1 MVVYFLSTICSS
13 SCTGC
18 NRSRFTRMSFNVS
31 NNFICTFSNCFFP
44 VCGSLFKFVCSLLS
58 RLFKIF
64 KTIRCYFLCSISCKS
79 RSGRSLSFIFCSI
92 NFSYS
97 NWKIFIS
104 ICKFFNIDRELSLFP
119 SIRYIFRKNIRTAFR
134 TFIIKM
140 MNRIN
145 SIFRRNLPAKIVALG
160 VAVVLWVVVMS
171 DQNPA
176 IEGSFTVPVAVVNSP
191 EGYKVT
197 KSEDTVKIKV
207 RGARSLFVSATAD
220 DFRAYVDLSGAE
232 AGKQSYK
239 VQTALPQG
247 FELVEVQ
254 PETVEFNLD
263 KIIQKQVRADVIVT
277 GNSAPGTTVAKVTQA
292 SSIVTIEGPQS
303 AVESVTRVVGYV
315 GLSGNSTDFD
325 LQVPLTAL
333 NADGRE
339 VHDVKVVPSV
349 TEVTVQLARGL
360 TKKIVTIHPVLDGSL
375 PDDLMLSE
383 VRTDPIKLEIAGES
397 KVLAPLS
404 SVDTEKI
411 DLSKVTG
418 SEKLT
423 VRLDLP
429 NGVTVTNP
437 EISVNIVVKKKEK

>member
-1 MVVYFLSTICSS
+1 
-13 SCTGC
+13 
-18 NRSRFTRMSFNVS
+18 
-31 NNFICTFSNCFFP
+31 
-44 VCGSLFKFVCSLLS
+44 
-58 RLFKIF
+58 
-64 KTIRCYFLCSISCKS
+64 
-79 RSGRSLSFIFCSI
+79 
-92 NFSYS
+92 
-97 NWKIFIS
+97 
-104 ICKFFNIDRELSLFP
+104 
-119 SIRYIFRKNIRTAFR
+119 
-134 TFIIKM
+134 M

-411 DLSKVTG
+411 DLSKVTE

-429 NGVTVTNP
+429 SGVTVTNP

>member
-1 MVVYFLSTICSS
+1 
-13 SCTGC
+13 
-18 NRSRFTRMSFNVS
+18 
-31 NNFICTFSNCFFP
+31 
-44 VCGSLFKFVCSLLS
+44 
-58 RLFKIF
+58 
-64 KTIRCYFLCSISCKS
+64 
-79 RSGRSLSFIFCSI
+79 
-92 NFSYS
+92 
-97 NWKIFIS
+97 
-104 ICKFFNIDRELSLFP
+104 
-119 SIRYIFRKNIRTAFR
+119 
-134 TFIIKM
+134 M

-220 DFRAYVDLSGAE
+220 DFRAYVDLGGAE

-315 GLSGNSTDFD
+315 GLSGNSTD

-375 PDDLMLSE
+375 PDDLTLSE

-423 VRLDLP
+423 VRLNLP

>member
-1 MVVYFLSTICSS
+1 MGIIYAVMV
-13 SCTGC
+13 
-18 NRSRFTRMSFNVS
+18 
-31 NNFICTFSNCFFP
+31 P
-44 VCGSLFKFVCSLLS
+44 H
-58 RLFKIF
+58 
-64 KTIRCYFLCSISCKS
+64 
-79 RSGRSLSFIFCSI
+79 
-92 NFSYS
+92 
-97 NWKIFIS
+97 
-104 ICKFFNIDRELSLFP
+104 P
-119 SIRYIFRKNIRTAFR
+119 
-134 TFIIKM
+134 
-140 MNRIN
+140 
-145 SIFRRNLPAKIVALG
+145 
-160 VAVVLWVVVMS
+160 
-171 DQNPA
+171 
-176 IEGSFTVPVAVVNSP
+176 PVAVP
-191 EGYKVT
+191 EIGGGREKEIQPTLDSYAAV
-197 KSEDTVKIKV
+197 
-207 RGARSLFVSATAD
+207 AD
-220 DFRAYVDLSGAE
+220 
-232 AGKQSYK
+232 
-239 VQTALPQG
+239 
-247 FELVEVQ
+247 LVAKVQ

>member
-1 MVVYFLSTICSS
+1 
-13 SCTGC
+13 
-18 NRSRFTRMSFNVS
+18 
-31 NNFICTFSNCFFP
+31 
-44 VCGSLFKFVCSLLS
+44 
-58 RLFKIF
+58 
-64 KTIRCYFLCSISCKS
+64 
-79 RSGRSLSFIFCSI
+79 
-92 NFSYS
+92 
-97 NWKIFIS
+97 
-104 ICKFFNIDRELSLFP
+104 
-119 SIRYIFRKNIRTAFR
+119 
-134 TFIIKM
+134 M

-220 DFRAYVDLSGAE
+220 DFRAYVDLGGAE

-375 PDDLMLSE
+375 PDDLTLSE
-383 VRTDPIKLEIAGES
+383 IRTDPIKLEIAGES

-423 VRLDLP
+423 VRLNLP

>member
-1 MVVYFLSTICSS
+1 
-13 SCTGC
+13 
-18 NRSRFTRMSFNVS
+18 
-31 NNFICTFSNCFFP
+31 
-44 VCGSLFKFVCSLLS
+44 
-58 RLFKIF
+58 
-64 KTIRCYFLCSISCKS
+64 
-79 RSGRSLSFIFCSI
+79 
-92 NFSYS
+92 
-97 NWKIFIS
+97 
-104 ICKFFNIDRELSLFP
+104 
-119 SIRYIFRKNIRTAFR
+119 
-134 TFIIKM
+134 M

-220 DFRAYVDLSGAE
+220 DFRAYVDLGGAE

-263 KIIQKQVRADVIVT
+263 KIIQRQVRADVIVT

-375 PDDLMLSE
+375 PDDLTLSE

-423 VRLDLP
+423 VRLNLP

>member
-1 MVVYFLSTICSS
+1 
-13 SCTGC
+13 
-18 NRSRFTRMSFNVS
+18 
-31 NNFICTFSNCFFP
+31 
-44 VCGSLFKFVCSLLS
+44 
-58 RLFKIF
+58 
-64 KTIRCYFLCSISCKS
+64 
-79 RSGRSLSFIFCSI
+79 
-92 NFSYS
+92 
-97 NWKIFIS
+97 
-104 ICKFFNIDRELSLFP
+104 
-119 SIRYIFRKNIRTAFR
+119 
-134 TFIIKM
+134 M

-197 KSEDTVKIKV
+197 KSEDTVKLKV

-220 DFRAYVDLSGAE
+220 DFRAYVDLGGAE

-375 PDDLMLSE
+375 PDDLTLSE

-423 VRLDLP
+423 VRLNLP

>member
-1 MVVYFLSTICSS
+1 
-13 SCTGC
+13 
-18 NRSRFTRMSFNVS
+18 
-31 NNFICTFSNCFFP
+31 
-44 VCGSLFKFVCSLLS
+44 
-58 RLFKIF
+58 
-64 KTIRCYFLCSISCKS
+64 
-79 RSGRSLSFIFCSI
+79 
-92 NFSYS
+92 
-97 NWKIFIS
+97 
-104 ICKFFNIDRELSLFP
+104 
-119 SIRYIFRKNIRTAFR
+119 
-134 TFIIKM
+134 M

-220 DFRAYVDLSGAE
+220 DFRAYVDLGGAE

-339 VHDVKVVPSV
+339 VYDVKVVPSV

-375 PDDLMLSE
+375 PDDLTLSE

-423 VRLDLP
+423 VRLNLP

>member
-1 MVVYFLSTICSS
+1 
-13 SCTGC
+13 
-18 NRSRFTRMSFNVS
+18 
-31 NNFICTFSNCFFP
+31 
-44 VCGSLFKFVCSLLS
+44 
-58 RLFKIF
+58 
-64 KTIRCYFLCSISCKS
+64 
-79 RSGRSLSFIFCSI
+79 
-92 NFSYS
+92 
-97 NWKIFIS
+97 
-104 ICKFFNIDRELSLFP
+104 
-119 SIRYIFRKNIRTAFR
+119 
-134 TFIIKM
+134 M

-220 DFRAYVDLSGAE
+220 DFRAYVDLGGAE

-333 NADGRE
+333 NADGRQ

-375 PDDLMLSE
+375 PDDLTLSE

-423 VRLDLP
+423 VRLNLP

>member
-1 MVVYFLSTICSS
+1 
-13 SCTGC
+13 
-18 NRSRFTRMSFNVS
+18 
-31 NNFICTFSNCFFP
+31 
-44 VCGSLFKFVCSLLS
+44 
-58 RLFKIF
+58 
-64 KTIRCYFLCSISCKS
+64 
-79 RSGRSLSFIFCSI
+79 
-92 NFSYS
+92 
-97 NWKIFIS
+97 
-104 ICKFFNIDRELSLFP
+104 
-119 SIRYIFRKNIRTAFR
+119 
-134 TFIIKM
+134 M

-220 DFRAYVDLSGAE
+220 DFRAYVDLGGAE

-423 VRLDLP
+423 VRLNLP

>member
-1 MVVYFLSTICSS
+1 
-13 SCTGC
+13 
-18 NRSRFTRMSFNVS
+18 
-31 NNFICTFSNCFFP
+31 
-44 VCGSLFKFVCSLLS
+44 
-58 RLFKIF
+58 
-64 KTIRCYFLCSISCKS
+64 
-79 RSGRSLSFIFCSI
+79 
-92 NFSYS
+92 
-97 NWKIFIS
+97 
-104 ICKFFNIDRELSLFP
+104 
-119 SIRYIFRKNIRTAFR
+119 
-134 TFIIKM
+134 M

-220 DFRAYVDLSGAE
+220 DFRAYVDLGGAE

-239 VQTALPQG
+239 VETALPQG

-339 VHDVKVVPSV
+339 VHDVKVVPSA

-375 PDDLMLSE
+375 PDDLTLSE

-423 VRLDLP
+423 VRLNLP

>member
-1 MVVYFLSTICSS
+1 
-13 SCTGC
+13 
-18 NRSRFTRMSFNVS
+18 
-31 NNFICTFSNCFFP
+31 
-44 VCGSLFKFVCSLLS
+44 
-58 RLFKIF
+58 
-64 KTIRCYFLCSISCKS
+64 
-79 RSGRSLSFIFCSI
+79 
-92 NFSYS
+92 
-97 NWKIFIS
+97 
-104 ICKFFNIDRELSLFP
+104 
-119 SIRYIFRKNIRTAFR
+119 
-134 TFIIKM
+134 M

-176 IEGSFTVPVAVVNSP
+176 IEGSFTVPVTVVNSP

-220 DFRAYVDLSGAE
+220 DFRAYVDLGGAE

-375 PDDLMLSE
+375 PDDLTLSE

-423 VRLDLP
+423 VRLNLP

>member
-1 MVVYFLSTICSS
+1 
-13 SCTGC
+13 
-18 NRSRFTRMSFNVS
+18 
-31 NNFICTFSNCFFP
+31 
-44 VCGSLFKFVCSLLS
+44 
-58 RLFKIF
+58 
-64 KTIRCYFLCSISCKS
+64 
-79 RSGRSLSFIFCSI
+79 
-92 NFSYS
+92 
-97 NWKIFIS
+97 
-104 ICKFFNIDRELSLFP
+104 
-119 SIRYIFRKNIRTAFR
+119 
-134 TFIIKM
+134 M

-220 DFRAYVDLSGAE
+220 DFRAYVDLGGAE

-375 PDDLMLSE
+375 PDDLTLSE

-411 DLSKVTG
+411 DLSKVMG

>member
-1 MVVYFLSTICSS
+1 M
-13 SCTGC
+13 
-18 NRSRFTRMSFNVS
+18 
-31 NNFICTFSNCFFP
+31 
-44 VCGSLFKFVCSLLS
+44 
-58 RLFKIF
+58 
-64 KTIRCYFLCSISCKS
+64 
-79 RSGRSLSFIFCSI
+79 
-92 NFSYS
+92 
-97 NWKIFIS
+97 
-104 ICKFFNIDRELSLFP
+104 
-119 SIRYIFRKNIRTAFR
+119 
-134 TFIIKM
+134 
-140 MNRIN
+140 
-145 SIFRRNLPAKIVALG
+145 
-160 VAVVLWVVVMS
+160 
-171 DQNPA
+171 
-176 IEGSFTVPVAVVNSP
+176 AVVNSP

-220 DFRAYVDLSGAE
+220 DFRAYVDLGGAE

-263 KIIQKQVRADVIVT
+263 KIIQRQVRADVIVT

-339 VHDVKVVPSV
+339 VHDVKVVPSA

-375 PDDLMLSE
+375 PDNLTLSE

-411 DLSKVTG
+411 DLSKVTE

-429 NGVTVTNP
+429 SGVTVTNP
-437 EISVNIVVKKKEK
+437 EISVSIVVKKKEK

>member
-1 MVVYFLSTICSS
+1 
-13 SCTGC
+13 
-18 NRSRFTRMSFNVS
+18 
-31 NNFICTFSNCFFP
+31 
-44 VCGSLFKFVCSLLS
+44 
-58 RLFKIF
+58 
-64 KTIRCYFLCSISCKS
+64 
-79 RSGRSLSFIFCSI
+79 
-92 NFSYS
+92 
-97 NWKIFIS
+97 
-104 ICKFFNIDRELSLFP
+104 
-119 SIRYIFRKNIRTAFR
+119 
-134 TFIIKM
+134 M

-197 KSEDTVKIKV
+197 KSEDTVRIKV

-220 DFRAYVDLSGAE
+220 DFRAYVDLGGAE

-375 PDDLMLSE
+375 PDDLTLSE

-423 VRLDLP
+423 VRLNLP
-429 NGVTVTNP
+429 NGVTVTNT

>member
-1 MVVYFLSTICSS
+1 
-13 SCTGC
+13 
-18 NRSRFTRMSFNVS
+18 
-31 NNFICTFSNCFFP
+31 
-44 VCGSLFKFVCSLLS
+44 
-58 RLFKIF
+58 
-64 KTIRCYFLCSISCKS
+64 
-79 RSGRSLSFIFCSI
+79 
-92 NFSYS
+92 
-97 NWKIFIS
+97 
-104 ICKFFNIDRELSLFP
+104 
-119 SIRYIFRKNIRTAFR
+119 
-134 TFIIKM
+134 M

-220 DFRAYVDLSGAE
+220 DFRAYVDLGGAE

-375 PDDLMLSE
+375 PDDLTLSE

-418 SEKLT
+418 PEKLT
-423 VRLDLP
+423 VRLNLP

>member
-1 MVVYFLSTICSS
+1 
-13 SCTGC
+13 
-18 NRSRFTRMSFNVS
+18 
-31 NNFICTFSNCFFP
+31 
-44 VCGSLFKFVCSLLS
+44 
-58 RLFKIF
+58 
-64 KTIRCYFLCSISCKS
+64 
-79 RSGRSLSFIFCSI
+79 
-92 NFSYS
+92 
-97 NWKIFIS
+97 
-104 ICKFFNIDRELSLFP
+104 
-119 SIRYIFRKNIRTAFR
+119 
-134 TFIIKM
+134 M

-160 VAVVLWVVVMS
+160 VAVVLWIVVMS

-220 DFRAYVDLSGAE
+220 DFRAYVDLGGAE

-375 PDDLMLSE
+375 PDDLTLSE

-423 VRLDLP
+423 VRLNLP

>member
-1 MVVYFLSTICSS
+1 
-13 SCTGC
+13 
-18 NRSRFTRMSFNVS
+18 
-31 NNFICTFSNCFFP
+31 
-44 VCGSLFKFVCSLLS
+44 
-58 RLFKIF
+58 
-64 KTIRCYFLCSISCKS
+64 
-79 RSGRSLSFIFCSI
+79 
-92 NFSYS
+92 
-97 NWKIFIS
+97 
-104 ICKFFNIDRELSLFP
+104 
-119 SIRYIFRKNIRTAFR
+119 
-134 TFIIKM
+134 M

-220 DFRAYVDLSGAE
+220 DFRAYVDLGGAE

-375 PDDLMLSE
+375 PDDLTLSE

-411 DLSKVTG
+411 DLSKVTE

>member
-1 MVVYFLSTICSS
+1 
-13 SCTGC
+13 
-18 NRSRFTRMSFNVS
+18 
-31 NNFICTFSNCFFP
+31 
-44 VCGSLFKFVCSLLS
+44 
-58 RLFKIF
+58 
-64 KTIRCYFLCSISCKS
+64 
-79 RSGRSLSFIFCSI
+79 
-92 NFSYS
+92 
-97 NWKIFIS
+97 
-104 ICKFFNIDRELSLFP
+104 
-119 SIRYIFRKNIRTAFR
+119 
-134 TFIIKM
+134 M

-220 DFRAYVDLSGAE
+220 DFRAYVDLGGAE

-375 PDDLMLSE
+375 PDDLTLSE

-397 KVLAPLS
+397 KVLAPWR

-423 VRLDLP
+423 VRLNLP

>member
-1 MVVYFLSTICSS
+1 
-13 SCTGC
+13 
-18 NRSRFTRMSFNVS
+18 
-31 NNFICTFSNCFFP
+31 
-44 VCGSLFKFVCSLLS
+44 
-58 RLFKIF
+58 
-64 KTIRCYFLCSISCKS
+64 
-79 RSGRSLSFIFCSI
+79 
-92 NFSYS
+92 
-97 NWKIFIS
+97 
-104 ICKFFNIDRELSLFP
+104 
-119 SIRYIFRKNIRTAFR
+119 
-134 TFIIKM
+134 M

-220 DFRAYVDLSGAE
+220 DFRAYVDLGGAE

>member
-1 MVVYFLSTICSS
+1 
-13 SCTGC
+13 
-18 NRSRFTRMSFNVS
+18 
-31 NNFICTFSNCFFP
+31 
-44 VCGSLFKFVCSLLS
+44 
-58 RLFKIF
+58 
-64 KTIRCYFLCSISCKS
+64 
-79 RSGRSLSFIFCSI
+79 
-92 NFSYS
+92 
-97 NWKIFIS
+97 
-104 ICKFFNIDRELSLFP
+104 
-119 SIRYIFRKNIRTAFR
+119 
-134 TFIIKM
+134 M

-220 DFRAYVDLSGAE
+220 DFRAYVDLGGAE

-254 PETVEFNLD
+254 PETVDFNLD

-375 PDDLMLSE
+375 PDDLTLSE

-423 VRLDLP
+423 VRLNLP

>member
-1 MVVYFLSTICSS
+1 
-13 SCTGC
+13 
-18 NRSRFTRMSFNVS
+18 
-31 NNFICTFSNCFFP
+31 
-44 VCGSLFKFVCSLLS
+44 
-58 RLFKIF
+58 
-64 KTIRCYFLCSISCKS
+64 
-79 RSGRSLSFIFCSI
+79 
-92 NFSYS
+92 
-97 NWKIFIS
+97 
-104 ICKFFNIDRELSLFP
+104 
-119 SIRYIFRKNIRTAFR
+119 
-134 TFIIKM
+134 M

-220 DFRAYVDLSGAE
+220 DFRAYVDLGGAE

-375 PDDLMLSE
+375 PDDLTLSE

-423 VRLDLP
+423 VRLNLP

>member
-1 MVVYFLSTICSS
+1 
-13 SCTGC
+13 
-18 NRSRFTRMSFNVS
+18 
-31 NNFICTFSNCFFP
+31 
-44 VCGSLFKFVCSLLS
+44 
-58 RLFKIF
+58 
-64 KTIRCYFLCSISCKS
+64 
-79 RSGRSLSFIFCSI
+79 
-92 NFSYS
+92 
-97 NWKIFIS
+97 
-104 ICKFFNIDRELSLFP
+104 
-119 SIRYIFRKNIRTAFR
+119 
-134 TFIIKM
+134 M

-220 DFRAYVDLSGAE
+220 DFRAYVDLGGAE

-263 KIIQKQVRADVIVT
+263 KIIQRQVRADVIVT

-339 VHDVKVVPSV
+339 VHDVKGVPSA

-375 PDDLMLSE
+375 PDNLTLSE

-411 DLSKVTG
+411 DLSKVTE

-429 NGVTVTNP
+429 SGVTVTNP
-437 EISVNIVVKKKEK
+437 EISVSIVVKKKEK

>member
-1 MVVYFLSTICSS
+1 
-13 SCTGC
+13 
-18 NRSRFTRMSFNVS
+18 
-31 NNFICTFSNCFFP
+31 
-44 VCGSLFKFVCSLLS
+44 
-58 RLFKIF
+58 
-64 KTIRCYFLCSISCKS
+64 
-79 RSGRSLSFIFCSI
+79 
-92 NFSYS
+92 
-97 NWKIFIS
+97 
-104 ICKFFNIDRELSLFP
+104 
-119 SIRYIFRKNIRTAFR
+119 
-134 TFIIKM
+134 M

-220 DFRAYVDLSGAE
+220 DFRAYVDLGGAE

-339 VHDVKVVPSV
+339 VHDVKVVPSA

-375 PDDLMLSE
+375 PDDLTLSE

-423 VRLDLP
+423 VRLNLP

>member
-1 MVVYFLSTICSS
+1 
-13 SCTGC
+13 
-18 NRSRFTRMSFNVS
+18 
-31 NNFICTFSNCFFP
+31 
-44 VCGSLFKFVCSLLS
+44 
-58 RLFKIF
+58 
-64 KTIRCYFLCSISCKS
+64 
-79 RSGRSLSFIFCSI
+79 
-92 NFSYS
+92 
-97 NWKIFIS
+97 
-104 ICKFFNIDRELSLFP
+104 
-119 SIRYIFRKNIRTAFR
+119 
-134 TFIIKM
+134 M

-220 DFRAYVDLSGAE
+220 DFRAYVDLGGAE

-292 SSIVTIEGPQS
+292 SSVVTIEGPQS

-315 GLSGNSTDFD
+315 GLAGNSADFD

-339 VHDVKVVPSV
+339 VHDVRVVPSA

-360 TKKIVTIHPVLDGSL
+360 TKKIVAIHPVLDGSL
-375 PDDLMLSE
+375 PDDLTLSE
-383 VRTDPIKLEIAGES
+383 IRTDPIKLEIAGES

-437 EISVNIVVKKKEK
+437 EISVSIVVKKKEK